1 MRAYLASSIGVAC
14 TAALALPLA
23 VYPGPAHARAERIAA
38 PGSTQS
44 LPLLPLAADGLDR
57 GVTAPGDA
65 PAPPPADRGVTA
77 PRVRPFSLVGVVW
90 DQPSADLRGRVQVRT
105 RAVGGAWSP
114 WRELLP
120 YGDEAPDPDSPEL
133 RGVRAHGGTAPL
145 WVGDSD
151 GVQARVRPEGAAV
164 VDGGGGAAADGGT
177 GADGG
182 GGAGADGGGGAGADA
197 GTSAE
202 VNGGAGADARAA
214 ALPSGLRLELID
226 PGAAPAP
233 PPPDRAVLRALPAHP
248 VPTAGGVAPGA
259 RPSVRPSAGPTAGS
273 SGKPA
278 WEPSGPARWSARP
291 SPRPSM
297 PSSPSV
303 KPSWP
308 SSPSVKPSWPSK
320 WSAQPSSPRPSR
332 SSAKP
337 LPYPSIHATDAT
349 HATHVAP
356 STPPPD
362 VLAGEAT
369 KANAA
374 RYSAPRPSIVTRA
387 GWGADEKIRETG
399 HVYSK
404 TVKVAF
410 IHHTVTGNK
419 YSCSQAPSVL
429 RSIYRYHVKSLG
441 WRDYG
446 YNFTIDKCGKI
457 YEGRS
462 GGVAKAVRGAHTLG
476 FNTNSMGVAV
486 LGTFSAKKPPAKAVK
501 AIAKLTAWKLGLFK
515 RNPRGT
521 THLVSGGGN
530 KYKKGANVK
539 LHVIAGHRDG
549 FATECPGKDLYK
561 KLGSVRK
568 TAARLQGR

>member
-23 VYPGPAHARAERIAA
+23 VYPGPAHARAERTAA
-38 PGSTQS
+38 TSFGSGSTQS
-44 LPLLPLAADGLDR
+44 LPLLPLVADGLDR
-57 GVTAPGDA
+57 GLAASGGDA
-65 PAPPPADRGVTA
+65 PAPAPADRGVA
-77 PRVRPFSLVGVVW
+77 ASRVRPFSLVGVVW

-105 RAVGGAWSP
+105 RAVGGEWSP

-120 YGDEAPDPDSPEL
+120 YGDDGPDPDSPEL

-151 GVQARVRPEGAAV
+151 GVQARVRPEEGVAV
-164 VDGGGGAAADGGT
+164 AD
-177 GADGG
+177 
-182 GGAGADGGGGAGADA
+182 GGAGAGVGAGAA
-197 GTSAE
+197 
-202 VNGGAGADARAA
+202 ARSA

-226 PGAAPAP
+226 PGEAPAP

-248 VPTAGGVAPGA
+248 VPTAGAAAKPGAVSAPGGA
-259 RPSVRPSAGPTAGS
+259 APGTRPSAGS
-273 SGKPA
+273 SGKPSWGHSGVSA
-278 WEPSGPARWSARP
+278 QPPSRPSRWSARP
-291 SPRPSM
+291 SPRPSR
-297 PSSPSV
+297 PSV
-303 KPSWP
+303 EPSLPSRWSAKPSP
-308 SSPSVKPSWPSK
+308 GP
-320 WSAQPSSPRPSR
+320 AG

-337 LPYPSIHATDAT
+337 LPYPST
-349 HATHVAP
+349 HSTH
-356 STPPPD
+356 STPPTSPPSSITPPPNA
-362 VLAGEAT
+362 LAEEAT

-419 YSCSQAPSVL
+419 YRCSQAPSVM

-462 GGVAKAVRGAHTLG
+462 GGVTKAVRGAHTLG

-530 KYKKGANVK
+530 KYKKGASVK

>member
-1 MRAYLASSIGVAC
+1 M
-14 TAALALPLA
+14 T
-23 VYPGPAHARAERIAA
+23 A
-38 PGSTQS
+38 PG
-44 LPLLPLAADGLDR
+44 
-57 GVTAPGDA
+57 GDA
-65 PAPPPADRGVTA
+65 PAPAPADRGVAA

-145 WVGDSD
+145 WVGASD
-151 GVQARVRPEGAAV
+151 GVQARVRPEGV
-164 VDGGGGAAADGGT
+164 VAGDGGA
-177 GADGG
+177 
-182 GGAGADGGGGAGADA
+182 GGGAGADA
-197 GTSAE
+197 GTSADAAAGASAG
-202 VNGGAGADARAA
+202 VDGGASAGVDGGAVADAGAGARAA

-226 PGAAPAP
+226 PGEAPA

-248 VPTAGGVAPGA
+248 VPTAGSAAPGA
-259 RPSVRPSAGPTAGS
+259 RPSAEAP
-273 SGKPA
+273 GKPS
-278 WEPSGPARWSARP
+278 WGPSGVSRWSARP
-291 SPRPSM
+291 FPRPSR
-297 PSSPSV
+297 PSTIRPSKPSV
-303 KPSWP
+303 RPSWP
-308 SSPSVKPSWPSK
+308 SR
-320 WSAQPSSPRPSR
+320 WSAKPSSPRPSR

-337 LPYPSIHATDAT
+337 LPYPSTHTTPAT
-349 HATHVAP
+349 P

-362 VLAGEAT
+362 VLAEEAT

-419 YSCSQAPSVL
+419 YSCSQAPSVM

-462 GGVAKAVRGAHTLG
+462 GGVTKAVRGAHTLG

-486 LGTFSAKKPPAKAVK
+486 LGTFSTKKPSAKAVK